1 MFDERALTLGVKINE
16 KSIITLIILML
27 LPNLLGVLHLSTP
40 WVFNIHF
47 FQFAIFLAAFA
58 FGPIGGLLSGFAGSL
73 HAAYVM
79 TNPYILVGNAL
90 LGFFTGYFFRRGHT
104 YLWSA
109 LLGFGVQIPWLVA
122 TDYFLMNLPA
132 SFIGGLLFALTLT
145 NVLWAV
151 AAGMSAG
158 PLKRYLE

>member
-1 MFDERALTLGVKINE
+1 MFDERALTLGVKVNE
-16 KSIITLIILML
+16 KSIITLVILML
-27 LPNLLGVLHLSTP
+27 LPNLLGAIHLSTP
-40 WVFNIHF
+40 WGFKIHL
-47 FQFAIFLAAFA
+47 FQYAIFLAAFA
-58 FGPIGGLLSGFAGSL
+58 MGPIGGLLAGFAGSL

-104 YLWSA
+104 YLRSA

-122 TDYFLMNLPA
+122 TDYFLMNLPV

-151 AAGMSAG
+151 PAGMSAG

>member
-1 MFDERALTLGVKINE
+1 MFDERALTLGVKVNE
-16 KSIITLIILML
+16 KSIVTLVILML
-27 LPNLLGVLHLSTP
+27 LPNLLGAIHLSTP
-40 WVFNIHF
+40 WGFKIHF
-47 FQFAIFLAAFA
+47 FQYAIFLAAFT

-90 LGFFTGYFFRRGHT
+90 LGFFTGYFFGRGHT
-104 YLWSA
+104 YLRSA

-122 TDYFLMNLPA
+122 TDYFLMNLPV

-151 AAGMSAG
+151 PAGMSAG

>member
-1 MFDERALTLGVKINE
+1 MSDERALTLGVKVNE
-16 KSIITLIILML
+16 KSIITLVILML
-27 LPNLLGVLHLSTP
+27 LPNLLGAIHLSTP
-40 WVFNIHF
+40 WGFKIHL
-47 FQFAIFLAAFA
+47 FQYAIFLAAFA
-58 FGPIGGLLSGFAGSL
+58 LGPIGGLLSGFAGSL

-104 YLWSA
+104 YLRSA

-122 TDYFLMNLPA
+122 TDYFLMNLPVP
-132 SFIGGLLFALTLT
+132 FIGGLLFALTLT

-151 AAGMSAG
+151 PAGMSAG
-158 PLKRYLE
+158 PLKRYLG